1 MRHLRKVQKFHRTKE
16 ERRRLKIDL
25 SRALILNGQI
35 TTFKTRAKWFRSF
48 FERLVTLCKRA
59 DGNTQLQFQR
69 LRKYVDEPTARKF
82 IEKIYPTLKERQG
95 GYVRV
100 LNYQEPFSVHQKAI
114 VTIVEN

>member
-16 ERRRLKIDL
+16 ERRSLKIDL
-25 SRALILNGQI
+25 ARALIINGQI
-35 TTFKTRAKWFRSF
+35 ITFKTRAKWFRSF

-82 IEKIYPTLKERQG
+82 IEKIYPTFKDRQG

-100 LNYQEPFSVHQKAI
+100 LNYHQPFSVHQKAI
-114 VTIVEN
+114 VSIVEN